1 MTETRACP
9 ICGST
14 GERDQ
19 LFRQVF
25 SAVEG
30 ATPVDGYDVVV
41 CRACGGAFADGIPTQ
56 AALDR
61 YYAEASK
68 YVYDQRDGA
77 ESEHDAQRLQG
88 IAGIIA
94 RHVPAHDTRILD
106 IGCATG
112 RLLAELRALGFVN
125 LEGLDPSPSCS
136 AIALRR
142 HGMHVRNLTLAEL
155 GDVGEQF
162 GLAIL
167 VGVLEHLV
175 DLDVSLEQIARVLEP
190 GGLVYI
196 EVPDVTA
203 FADWPNAPYQD
214 FSTEHLIFFS
224 PSSLT
229 TAMKRA
235 GFSVVWLEQNARL
248 QAHRTTMSNI
258 SAFFRRDTARQAPT
272 HVIYDETSTAGIE
285 RYLRACDGEEKR
297 LQERIDRL
305 ADGKQPMIVWG
316 VGTHTTRL
324 MSMSRLAEASI
335 VAFIESNARFHGRT
349 LHGVPILPPS
359 ALLGRQEPILISSRV
374 FQQEIAE
381 QVRAMGCTNEL
392 ILLYDT

>member
-1 MTETRACP
+1 M
-9 ICGST
+9 
-14 GERDQ
+14 
-19 LFRQVF
+19 
-25 SAVEG
+25 
-30 ATPVDGYDVVV
+30 DGYDVVV

-94 RHVPAHDTRILD
+94 RHVPAHLTRILD

-175 DLDVSLEQIARVLEP
+175 DLDASLEQIARVLEP

-272 HVIYDETSTAGIE
+272 NVIFDETSTAGIE

-305 ADGKQPMIVWG
+305 ADGKQSMIVWG